1 MSSPKGEDFVLLNW
15 SMKMMLEKV
24 QHFLKPKCKFL
35 FADELKKCLI
45 LIQINE
51 HEKIFTS
58 HPSVLFFI

>member
-45 LIQINE
+45 LNQI
-51 HEKIFTS
+51 K
-58 HPSVLFFI
+58 